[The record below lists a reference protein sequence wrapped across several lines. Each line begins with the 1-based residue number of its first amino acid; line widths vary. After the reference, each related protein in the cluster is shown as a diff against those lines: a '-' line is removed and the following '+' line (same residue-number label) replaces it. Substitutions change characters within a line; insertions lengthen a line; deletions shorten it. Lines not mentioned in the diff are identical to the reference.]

1 MFLLY
6 KYYLGDFFF
15 FFTCSYDCHIMLG
28 KLMQKVMLLM
38 NEVCAPKTKTATITF
53 CTDISTN
60 SSRLKIRKYPRN

>member
-6 KYYLGDFFF
+6 KYYLGVCF

-28 KLMQKVMLLM
+28 KLMQKVMLLV

-60 SSRLKIRKYPRN
+60 SRLKIRKYPRN